1 MTDTLCIILNG
12 AGTTGA
18 ELSGLKSYLKKQ
30 FPDWFVYYPQNM
42 PGVFVGDYFPKT
54 RIADFNRFI
63 DETIEMMQKPFKKVY
78 LIGYSLGAAT
88 ASIIASRTNQVNKLV
103 LVAPIVKNPRFKKFF
118 HGLAMNLTHK
128 ENLTKVQKLFYRE
141 FLRRFS
147 HVPKTHVWTLQ
158 RYFYYTKLKIKPT
171 DAKVLLVETLKDE
184 MTSSKSLDWL
194 SEKLGAANIE
204 RYPVN
209 GSHFLFF
216 DRDIRKQVH
225 QKIASFLKEETL

>member
-18 ELSGLKSYLKKQ
+18 ELSGLQNYLKKE
-30 FPDWFVYYPQNM
+30 FPNWFIYYPHNM

-54 RIADFNRFI
+54 RISDFNRFI
-63 DETIEMMQKPFKKVY
+63 NETIDMMKQPFKKVY

-88 ASIIASRTNQVNKLV
+88 ASIVASKTDKVNKMV

-118 HGLAMNLTHK
+118 KGLATNLSHK
-128 ENLTKVQKLFYRE
+128 ENLTKVQRLFYRE

-158 RYFYYTKLKIKPT
+158 RYFYYTKLVIKPT
-171 DAKVLLVETLKDE
+171 QAKILLVETLHDE
-184 MTSSKSLDWL
+184 MTNTKSLDWL
-194 SEKLGAANIE
+194 SQKLGSEEIE

-209 GSHFLFF
+209 SSHFLFF
-216 DRDIRKQVH
+216 DRNIRKQVH
-225 QKIASFLKEETL
+225 HKIAMFLKEES